1 MYEIDGLCTRD
12 RSSCVAPADFAD
24 AREDVGDRLLF
35 SVMMYS
41 GPESRSHLE
50 QTAPDGRCNT
60 ERRCDSD
67 ATLRAR
73 SLRRFLVE
81 FSRADDVDCGRAH
94 GIPGQVGLSIG
105 KLS

>member
-50 QTAPDGRCNT
+50 QTAPDGRRNAKH
-60 ERRCDSD
+60 RRDSG
-67 ATLRAR
+67 AAFGARCLR
-73 SLRRFLVE
+73 SVLIE
-81 FSRADDVDCGRAH
+81 FSRTDDADGGRITH
-94 GIPGQVGLSIG
+94 GVPDQFG
-105 KLS
+105 